1 LARFHGGGR
10 GMEGWLD
17 HALAA
22 AKVKTRQPDGLA
34 MGYARLSAGR
44 TSVIVDAAAPPGGA
58 ASGNAHAS
66 TLAFE
71 LTSGRRPLVVN
82 CGSGASFGLEWRR
95 AGRATPSH
103 SALSLVGHSSARLAE
118 PDPHSGTEAL
128 IAGPRQVPVE
138 IGEAADGLRFE
149 GGHDAYLRSHG
160 LTHARR
166 LELTSDGRG
175 LTGEDMLLAIEGAEK
190 RRFDKVLSATQLKG
204 VPFDIRFHLHPD
216 VDATVDLG
224 GAAISMALKSGEI
237 WVFRHDG
244 THNLSLEPGV
254 YLETTRLK
262 PRAAQQIVLSGYAM
276 NYATR
281 VRWSLSKAQETA
293 IGVRDLSIDDPY
305 ADED

>member
-1 LARFHGGGR
+1 
-10 GMEGWLD
+10 M
-17 HALAA
+17 
-22 AKVKTRQPDGLA
+22 
-34 MGYARLSAGR
+34 
-44 TSVIVDAAAPPGGA
+44 
-58 ASGNAHAS
+58 
-66 TLAFE
+66 
-71 LTSGRRPLVVN
+71 
-82 CGSGASFGLEWRR
+82 
-95 AGRATPSH
+95 
-103 SALSLVGHSSARLAE
+103 
-118 PDPHSGTEAL
+118 
-128 IAGPRQVPVE
+128 PVE

-244 THNLSLEPGV
+244 NYELRLDPSV
-254 YLETTRLK
+254 YLEKGRLK
-262 PRAAQQIVLSGYAM
+262 PRATQQIVLMGRAM
-276 NYATR
+276 QYATR
-281 VRWSLSKAQETA
+281 IRWSLSKAQETA
-293 IGVRDLSIDDPY
+293 IGIRDLSRDELDL
-305 ADED
+305 AD

>member
-1 LARFHGGGR
+1 
-10 GMEGWLD
+10 M
-17 HALAA
+17 
-22 AKVKTRQPDGLA
+22 
-34 MGYARLSAGR
+34 
-44 TSVIVDAAAPPGGA
+44 
-58 ASGNAHAS
+58 
-66 TLAFE
+66 
-71 LTSGRRPLVVN
+71 
-82 CGSGASFGLEWRR
+82 
-95 AGRATPSH
+95 
-103 SALSLVGHSSARLAE
+103 
-118 PDPHSGTEAL
+118 
-128 IAGPRQVPVE
+128 E

-262 PRAAQQIVLSGYAM
+262 PRAGHSRSCSRAM
-276 NYATR
+276 
-281 VRWSLSKAQETA
+281 
-293 IGVRDLSIDDPY
+293 P
-305 ADED
+305 